1 MRSHPCFL
9 PILLSLS
16 SAPIR
21 SLSLPAHPSYDQS
34 DSLGVG
40 VGNQRLISHV
50 SYSCSLFHGNCA
62 VSCSQCE
69 SCFSRSLKAKAPKA
83 TKFSGLGTSFSPVS
97 AFGSDSYHATS
108 LIISASTVYLRY
120 PFSPQCVEI
129 MYVSSLV
136 KHSNFHVPPSNK
148 EAPPLI
154 LT

>member
-1 MRSHPCFL
+1 M
-9 PILLSLS
+9 ISLTVS
-16 SAPIR
+16 ESESGTSGLFRTFPTLAPYFMGIA
-21 SLSLPAHPSYDQS
+21 P
-34 DSLGVG
+34 
-40 VGNQRLISHV
+40 
-50 SYSCSLFHGNCA
+50 
-62 VSCSQCE
+62 SCSQCE

-83 TKFSGLGTSFSPVS
+83 PKFSGLGMSFSPVS

-129 MYVSSLV
+129 MYVSSVV
-136 KHSNFHVPPSNK
+136 KHSNFHVPSSNK